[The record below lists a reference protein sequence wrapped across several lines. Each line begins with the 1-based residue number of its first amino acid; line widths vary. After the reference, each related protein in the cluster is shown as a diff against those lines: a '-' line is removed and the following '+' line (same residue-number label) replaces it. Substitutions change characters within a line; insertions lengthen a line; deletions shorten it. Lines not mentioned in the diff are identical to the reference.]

1 MKRLFLFSLLLV
13 SLLTCSYTNAE
24 GVRHPGVRVQQCYW
38 VMLTDKAG
46 TTFDPYSYFDA
57 KAIERYLINEADL
70 YDISNYPLN
79 ESYVQ
84 QVNALA
90 TEEVGES
97 RWLNAAAVMAT
108 PEQVVAIKKLP
119 FVKEVVAIESNMH
132 LAVKDG
138 SDRSDQSDLSDMSDG
153 LDKAISAKL
162 HDQLVRMGGK
172 YFRDKGID
180 GKGIRIAVFDGGFPQ
195 VNTHVAF
202 KHLRDEGRIVKT
214 WNFPNKKENVYGW
227 NSHGLMTLSCIAA
240 RMGDMDLGMA
250 TGAEFL
256 LARTEIEAEPFKEEV
271 WWQMAVEWA
280 DKNGADIISSSL
292 GYGKDRYYTKDMN
305 GQSYVAKAGNLAAR
319 KGMLVCNSAGN
330 EGDDNSW
337 YTIITPSDA
346 DSVLCV
352 GGITPSLTDYQ
363 RTSFSSYGPT
373 ADGRQKPNVCA
384 FAYAWAA
391 NTGSSNQEYLMV
403 PGTSFS
409 CPLVAGFAACAMQS
423 RKGIKTMEL
432 FREIEKSGDLYPY
445 CDYTYGY
452 GVPQADYFT
461 GDRKEAKPTF
471 RFEPGEDCVRIVPL
485 SENGKCR
492 MFIKSCRADGSI
504 IDYRKWV
511 FDDFGKE
518 SSIEVSNANIIT
530 VHFDGYTE
538 SYHFPPSTYARGG
551 GDEMYAVL
559 QEKSGDGYVVTQS
572 LSGNQYYTLRLNEK
586 RGKWEPYLML
596 GLAVKT
602 SDKEQDVSVW
612 SPAKRLGL
620 RYTHYFAKAY
630 GWGFAFDYDHTGF
643 RFNKDAANYLDSV
656 VGMDDNVRC
665 LDKGVSKH
673 RVNVGQL
680 GLEIYQRVRFVPGGI
695 FHKGWHWDLGVYGSW
710 GFDVYKL
717 KGSYT
722 NAFAINRKEVVRW
735 MDALDGYRWNW
746 GLTTR
751 ISRDWLGI
759 YARYRM
765 NGIGKDVAADKVLL
779 PRLEVGVQIAF

>member
-1 MKRLFLFSLLLV
+1 MKKTLRIVCLLAIFCFQFSILN
-13 SLLTCSYTNAE
+13 SQN
-24 GVRHPGVRVQQCYW
+24 CYW

-57 KAIERYLINEADL
+57 KAIERYQLNEADL

-79 ESYVQ
+79 QSYVQ

-90 TEEVGES
+90 TEGVGES
-97 RWLNAAAVMAT
+97 RWFNAAAVMAT
-108 PEQVVAIKKLP
+108 PEQIAAISKLP
-119 FVKEVVAIESNMH
+119 FVREVVALEGNMQQT
-132 LAVKDG
+132 G
-138 SDRSDQSDLSDMSDG
+138 Y
-153 LDKAISAKL
+153 DKAETFELDEKNVRVL

-180 GKGIRIAVFDGGFPQ
+180 GKGVRIAVFDGGFPQ

-202 KHLRDEGRIVKT
+202 KHLRDENRIIKT

-240 RMGDMDLGMA
+240 RQDDMDLGMA

-280 DKNGADIISSSL
+280 DKNGANIISSSL

-305 GQSYVAKAGNLAAR
+305 GQSYVAKAANMAAR
-319 KGMLVCNSAGN
+319 KGILVCNSAGN
-330 EGDDNSW
+330 EGDDKSW

-352 GGITPSLTDYQ
+352 GGINPSLTDYE
-363 RTSFSSYGPT
+363 RTVFSSYGPS

-384 FAYAWAA
+384 FAYAWTA
-391 NTGSSNQEYLMV
+391 NTGDGNTNYHQV

-409 CPLVAGFAACAMQS
+409 CPLVAGFAACALQC
-423 RKGIKTMEL
+423 RPGIKTMEL
-432 FREIEKSGDLYPY
+432 FHEIEKSGDLYPY

-471 RFEPGEDCVRIVPL
+471 KFEPGDGFVRIVPL
-485 SENGKCR
+485 SDNGRCR
-492 MFIKSCRADGSI
+492 MFVKSSLPDGTI
-504 IDYRKWV
+504 IDYRKWE
-511 FDDFGKE
+511 FDDFGPGV
-518 SSIEVSNANIIT
+518 SIKISNARIVT
-530 VHFDGYTE
+530 VHFEGYTE
-538 SYHFPPSTYARGG
+538 SYHFPPSSSARGG
-551 GDEMYAVL
+551 DDQMDVVYQYKGGDEYAL
-559 QEKSGDGYVVTQS
+559 FTLSTIDNQHYTTRLKEKS
-572 LSGNQYYTLRLNEK
+572 
-586 RGKWEPYLML
+586 GKWEPYFML
-596 GLAVKT
+596 GLALKT
-602 SDKEQDVSVW
+602 SDKEQDISIW
-612 SPAKRLGL
+612 SPAKRLGV
-620 RYTHYFAKAY
+620 RYTHYFGKAY

-643 RFNKDAANYLDSV
+643 RFKKDETNHLDTV
-656 VGMDDNVRC
+656 VGMDDDVRW

-673 RVNVGQL
+673 RVNIGQL
-680 GLEIYQRVRFVPGGI
+680 GLEIYQRVRFVPGGMM
-695 FHKGWHWDLGVYGSW
+695 HKGWHWDLGVYGTW

-717 KGSYT
+717 KGSHEGDI
-722 NAFAINRKEVVRW
+722 AGSRKEVVRW
-735 MDALDGYRWNW
+735 MDAMDGYRWNW

-751 ISRDWLGI
+751 ISRDWLGV

-765 NGIGKDVAADKVLL
+765 NGIGKEVAANKVLL
-779 PRLEVGVQIAF
+779 PRLEVGLQLAF